1 MDSWTLLNRSH
12 EGHFRVFDIFRQRMK
27 SPESGSAHDFFVLD
41 APDWVNVI
49 PLTPDNQVVCVRQ
62 YRAGTNTVT
71 LEIPGGMIDPE
82 DPTPTAAAAR
92 EMREETGYVAD
103 RYESLGAVAPNPAI
117 QSNRCHTLCAVDA
130 YRDGPQNL
138 EGSEVIDV
146 ELVDLSDIPSLITT
160 GRITHSLVI
169 AAFYLL
175 DHTESN

>member
-1 MDSWTLLNRSH
+1 M
-12 EGHFRVFDIFRQRMK
+12 
-27 SPESGSAHDFFVLD
+27 SGSAHDFFVLD

-62 YRAGTNTVT
+62 YRAGTDTVT

-92 EMREETGYVAD
+92 EMREETGYLAD
-103 RYESLGAVAPNPAI
+103 RYESLGAVDPNPAI
-117 QSNRCHTLCAVDA
+117 QSNRCHTICAIDA
-130 YRDGPQNL
+130 YRGGPQNL

-169 AAFYLL
+169 TAFYLL
-175 DHTESN
+175 DNTTSK

>member
-1 MDSWTLLNRSH
+1 M
-12 EGHFRVFDIFRQRMK
+12 Q
-27 SPESGSAHDFFVLD
+27 SPESGDAHDFFVLD

-62 YRAGTNTVT
+62 YRAGTDTVT

-92 EMREETGYVAD
+92 EMREETGYLAD
-103 RYESLGAVAPNPAI
+103 RYESLGVVAPNPAI
-117 QSNRCHTLCAVDA
+117 QSNRCHTICAIDA

-175 DHTESN
+175 DNSESK